1 MFTTFPPFFN
11 IQQDSFCHFNPTK
24 VGAQLSGYVNVTSGS
39 LDALKEALA
48 TKGPVA
54 VGIDASHLSFVFY
67 ANGVYY
73 EPKCGECCL
82 YFTFYV
88 CTTTTYACGFR
99 RVGRI

>member
-1 MFTTFPPFFN
+1 MTIFTKP
-11 IQQDSFCHFNPTK
+11 QDSFCHFNPTK

-39 LDALKEALA
+39 LDALKEAIA

-73 EPKCGECCL
+73 EPKCGKCYSL
-82 YFTFYV
+82 FVAYFQSLTRGSSGV
-88 CTTTTYACGFR
+88 H
-99 RVGRI
+99 I

>member
-1 MFTTFPPFFN
+1 MLPFFT
-11 IQQDSFCHFNPTK
+11 QQDSFCHFNPTK
-24 VGAQLSGYVNVTSGS
+24 VGAQLSAYVNVTSGS

-73 EPKCGECCL
+73 EPKCGKCC
-82 YFTFYV
+82 
-88 CTTTTYACGFR
+88 FR
-99 RVGRI
+99 YIASLCI